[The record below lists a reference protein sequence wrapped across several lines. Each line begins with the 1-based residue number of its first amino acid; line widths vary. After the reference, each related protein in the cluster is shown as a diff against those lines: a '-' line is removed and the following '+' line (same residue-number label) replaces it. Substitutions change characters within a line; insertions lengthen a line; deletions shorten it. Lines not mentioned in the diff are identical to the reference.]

1 MFVSLKSAP
10 MASWKTAII
19 LVSRQSLFSAPCVCV
34 CVYSSSYTCACMCAH
49 DQLWVHCACVRV
61 CECESV
67 IVTWLIHHGQSPF
80 DYKRRGP
87 VINRWIQLPGRSCD
101 TRSQSICTG
110 TPPLA
115 PLPCSSVPPYRP
127 HPYTHTHTCTK
138 YPPLSPH
145 FLPNVTFCPCLASN
159 NTHLTLSFSSSSA
172 LPPLYSSDF
181 CFILAQTLP
190 LGSPSPPSPVPP
202 YILSLPLCTPHLCTL
217 SSCSHNLSFSNHSVQ
232 PTAWNSPKHYCFD
245 LITFCFTVFPLSYKL
260 WPLHFLFYIYTRPTN
275 PFP

>member
-1 MFVSLKSAP
+1 M
-10 MASWKTAII
+10 
-19 LVSRQSLFSAPCVCV
+19 
-34 CVYSSSYTCACMCAH
+34 
-49 DQLWVHCACVRV
+49 RV

-138 YPPLSPH
+138 YPPPAFPSLPAQLS
-145 FLPNVTFCPCLASN
+145 VTFCPCLAFN

-190 LGSPSPPSPVPP
+190 LGSPSPPSPVPRISCP
-202 YILSLPLCTPHLCTL
+202 YHFALPTSALSHPVPIIFPFQTILCNPQLEIHQSITVVILSPFALPFSPCPTSYDP
-217 SSCSHNLSFSNHSVQ
+217 SIFSF
-232 PTAWNSPKHYCFD
+232 
-245 LITFCFTVFPLSYKL
+245 
-260 WPLHFLFYIYTRPTN
+260 IYQTH
-275 PFP
+275 